1 MEKVF
6 SKIVII
12 IITTLTLLLAVS
24 GCKTSKQAAKP
35 VHKDTPTKLP
45 ATIKNLEGDEKR
57 LVNEALTCRQHIA
70 CIMGTCGAPDGHIR
84 PSGTP
89 CLRLCRSG

>member
-57 LVNEALTCRQHIA
+57 LVNEALTWL
-70 CIMGTCGAPDGHIR
+70 GTPYKYGGQDY
-84 PSGTP
+84 SGTD
-89 CLRLCRSG
+89 CSDRKSVV